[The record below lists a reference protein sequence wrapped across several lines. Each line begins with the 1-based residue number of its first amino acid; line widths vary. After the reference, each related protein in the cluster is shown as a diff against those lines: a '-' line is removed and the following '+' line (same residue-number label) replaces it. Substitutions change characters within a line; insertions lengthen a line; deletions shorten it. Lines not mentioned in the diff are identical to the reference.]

1 MEFNLLYLVVGLLLI
16 AVGWAGAYLVAR
28 NQVSGARAQAEKIVE
43 QAKREAERAKHKIV
57 LQAKEEWYQK
67 RDEEERRLKARQRKF
82 DQIERELLEKEKALN
97 RKESSVNQKE
107 SRLSVAERELQ
118 EQKEALKTKEM
129 ELNRIIQQQNLA
141 LSRVSNL
148 NMEEAKAM
156 LLENL
161 RREYRTEAAKIYKEL
176 VDAARENANKEARK
190 IITMAIERNAAD
202 HCVETS
208 VSVVNLPSEEIKGR
222 IIGRDGRNIK
232 AFEAATGVKV
242 IVDDTPEAV
251 VLSAFD
257 PVRREVARIA
267 LEKMI
272 RNNKINPQRIEELV
286 KAAEKEVDKLIWRAG
301 NETIARV
308 SVGRMHPELIRILG
322 RLKYRTSYG
331 QNVLQHSEEVA
342 TLTGVMAEEL
352 KLNAK
357 LARRAGLLHDIGK
370 AMSQDMEGTHT
381 QIGIE
386 IAKKFNEDPV
396 VINAIASHHED
407 EAATSLI
414 SVLVCAADAISGAR
428 PGARRDTLDGYVR
441 RIESLEKVADSFDLV
456 SKAYAI
462 SAGREVRVIVA
473 PEKVSDVE
481 ADLLANE
488 ISNKIQSDLEYP
500 GQIKVTVIRESRAVS
515 YA

>member
-1 MEFNLLYLVVGLLLI
+1 MSVFVYMAAGLALFGAGWLTAFLI
-16 AVGWAGAYLVAR
+16 SRGRIRGASD
-28 NQVSGARAQAEKIVE
+28 QAQAIVAE
-43 QAKREAERAKHKIV
+43 AKREAERQKHKVI
-57 LQAKEEWYQK
+57 LRAKEEWYSR
-67 RDEEERRLKARQRKF
+67 RDQEERRLKERQKSF
-82 DQIERELLEKEKALN
+82 DQMERDLLEREKALN
-97 RKESSVNQKE
+97 RKENSLSQRE
-107 SRLSVAERELQ
+107 SRLGQAERELQ
-118 EQKEALKTKEM
+118 EQKEALKTKEG

-148 NMEEAKAM
+148 SLEEAKTL

-161 RREYRTEAAKIYKEL
+161 RREYKSEAARIYKEL
-176 VDAARENANKEARK
+176 VDAARESANKEARK
-190 IITMAIERNAAD
+190 IITQAIERNAAEQ
-202 HCVETS
+202 CVEST

-267 LEKMI
+267 LEKI
-272 RNNKINPQRIEELV
+272 IKNNKVNPQRIEELV
-286 KAAEKEVDKLIWRAG
+286 RHAEKEVDKLIWRAG
-301 NETIARV
+301 NECIARV

-322 RLKYRTSYG
+322 RLKFRTSFG

-342 TLTGVMAEEL
+342 WLTGIMAEEL
-352 KLNAK
+352 KLNAR

-370 AMSQDMEGTHT
+370 AMSQNQEGTHT
-381 QIGIE
+381 QIGVE

-407 EAATSLI
+407 EAPTSLI
-414 SVLVCAADAISGAR
+414 SVLVIAADSISGAR
-428 PGARRDTLDGYVR
+428 PGARRDTLEGYVR
-441 RIESLEKVADSFDLV
+441 RIESLEKLADSFDQV
-456 SKAYAI
+456 AKAYAI
-462 SAGREVRVIVA
+462 SAGREIRVMVQ
-473 PEKVSDVE
+473 PDKVSDAE
-481 ADLLANE
+481 ADLLAQE
-488 ISNKIQSDLEYP
+488 ISNKIQSDMEYP